1 MDILFMAIIAASM
14 ATDGENLPAYV
25 VKAADL
31 SALYYLDTAHP
42 RPRRLE
48 WINRGTDQRL
58 RPSTIDMLLRTM
70 FRDTHTPS
78 VQKLQDSAGLRAEFR
93 SESER
98 DSFARAFEQARGKL
112 KETKDFILTS
122 VFDQLEAAN
131 AAVVA
136 IKAVGVPEDAISLAW
151 RASNYLDQP
160 YQPPKGHSLGE
171 VTTGVVGG
179 GIAGA
184 LFGVAVL
191 FVPGVGPVAV
201 AGALTASALG
211 SVAGVSGVIGAT
223 GSAIAKMLSDHD
235 VDGVEVGF
243 YEQEIKRGKVFVSVD
258 TRKCEDCRDEVVA
271 LFASMGGRTAEG

>member
-1 MDILFMAIIAASM
+1 MALISFAMVSPP
-14 ATDGENLPAYV
+14 EKLPAYV

-42 RPRRLE
+42 RPRTME

-70 FRDTHTPS
+70 FRETHTPS
-78 VQKLQDSAGLRAEFR
+78 VQKLHDSAGLRAEFR
-93 SESER
+93 SERER
-98 DSFARAFEQARGKL
+98 DSFARAFDIARKKL
-112 KETKDFILTS
+112 NESKDFILTS

-131 AAVVA
+131 AAVLA
-136 IKAVGVPEDAISLAW
+136 IKSVGVPDEAISLVW

-160 YQPPKGHSLGE
+160 YEPPKGHSVGE
-171 VTTGVVGG
+171 ITTGVVGG

-184 LFGVAVL
+184 LFGMAVL

-201 AGALTASALG
+201 AGALTASAFG

-243 YEQEIKRGKVFVSVD
+243 YEQEIRRGKVFVSVD
-258 TRKCEDCRDEVVA
+258 TRKCEDCRDEVVG
-271 LFASMGGRTAEG
+271 LFASMGGRRAES

>member
-1 MDILFMAIIAASM
+1 MSDAA
-14 ATDGENLPAYV
+14 DNLPAYV

-31 SALYYLDTAHP
+31 SALYFLDTAHP

-48 WINRGTDQRL
+48 WINRGTDQKL
-58 RPSTIDMLLRTM
+58 RQSTIDMLLRTM
-70 FRDTHTPS
+70 FRETHSPS
-78 VQKLQDSAGLRAEFR
+78 VMKLHDSAGLRAEFR
-93 SESER
+93 SERER

-112 KETKDFILTS
+112 KETKDVILTT

-131 AAVVA
+131 AAIVA
-136 IKAVGVPEDAISLAW
+136 IKDIGVPEEAISLVW
-151 RASNYLDQP
+151 RASKYLDTA
-160 YQPPKGHSLGE
+160 YEPPKGHSIAD
-171 VTTGVVGG
+171 VTAGVVGG

-201 AGALTASALG
+201 AGALTGSALG

-235 VDGVEVGF
+235 VDGLEIGF
-243 YEQEIKRGKVFVSVD
+243 YEQEIRRGKVFVSVD
-258 TRKCEDCRDEVVA
+258 TRKCEDCREEVSA
-271 LFASMGGRTAEG
+271 LFAEMGGKTAESGTEHS

>member
-1 MDILFMAIIAASM
+1 MPDPS
-14 ATDGENLPAYV
+14 LPAYV

-70 FRDTHTPS
+70 FRESETPS
-78 VQKLQDSAGLRAEFR
+78 VQKLHDTAGLRAEFR
-93 SESER
+93 SERER
-98 DSFARAFEQARGKL
+98 DSFARAFEQARAKL
-112 KETKDFILTS
+112 KQSKDYILTA
-122 VFDQLEAAN
+122 VFDQLDDAN
-131 AAVVA
+131 AAVLA
-136 IKAVGVPEDAISLAW
+136 IRDVGVPDDAISLVW
-151 RASNYLDQP
+151 RAGNYLDRV
-160 YQPPKGHSLGE
+160 YEPPKGHSVGE
-171 VTTGVVGG
+171 IATGMIGG
-179 GIAGA
+179 GLAGA
-184 LFGVAVL
+184 LFGMAVL

-201 AGALTASALG
+201 AGALTASAFG

-235 VDGVEVGF
+235 VDGMEVGF

-258 TRKCEDCRDEVVA
+258 SRKCVDCREEVTA
-271 LFASMGGRTAEG
+271 HFASMGGRTADG